1 MAGGYA
7 VQNYCSPERSSR
19 AGHRFWVFLIGL
31 EGFASCPTK
40 CFIKSSTVLTPF
52 TSSFLQFRAAEVM
65 HCAKF
70 SHRRCFLAKQER
82 KLRIKSFP
90 EKGKCCFPLLWSPES
105 GQLQPFQAF
114 GDFGDEKWP
123 AEAEKDREGHQQ
135 WKEEGRKQE
144 GIVGELGSLGEEQE
158 VQRALEILATAD
170 PFKEGKRRHERDTNG
185 HPRFLPVSPRLSLAS
200 LSHHFVCYARSLLV
214 SSHYATLRPP
224 VLSREE
230 RKLHNKSPADKELV
244 AFIFWEVPLLSSHKK
259 SA

>member
-114 GDFGDEKWP
+114 GAFGDEKWP

-135 WKEEGRKQE
+135 WKQEGRKQE

-170 PFKEGKRRHERDTNG
+170 PFKEGKSSSVGFRIVSNKIISIGSSTRVS
-185 HPRFLPVSPRLSLAS
+185 FLFRCSKHKNMGLRL
-200 LSHHFVCYARSLLV
+200 
-214 SSHYATLRPP
+214 
-224 VLSREE
+224 
-230 RKLHNKSPADKELV
+230 
-244 AFIFWEVPLLSSHKK
+244 
-259 SA
+259 